1 MADTTLTGAE
11 TDVTLSAAAEEKKKK
26 IIKIAVTVL
35 IVAALAW
42 VVWKYILKR

>member
-1 MADTTLTGAE
+1 MADTTLTGAA
-11 TDVTLSAAAEEKKKK
+11 TDITVDNAAEVKKKQM
-26 IIKIAVTVL
+26 IKIAVTVL